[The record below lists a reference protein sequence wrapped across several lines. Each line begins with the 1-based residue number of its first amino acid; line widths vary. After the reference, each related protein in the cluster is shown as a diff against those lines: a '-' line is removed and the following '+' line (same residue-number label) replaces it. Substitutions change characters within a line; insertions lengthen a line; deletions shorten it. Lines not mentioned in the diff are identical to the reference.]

1 MDIFLLD
8 RIIQTSVMRFAKKH
22 IQGLFGIILLLFYLV
37 YNNLSKEP
45 FPLVA
50 IERLILL
57 TGISL
62 CVVEFIPERI
72 KISLSNYT
80 LIPVVDK
87 LISKYGSLFLYFL
100 IVIGFYLRFNNLGYL
115 SFSVDEFFTTYA
127 AIGIFEHGTPAMPS
141 GMLYTRSILNTS
153 LIALSFKIFGINEF
167 SARIVSVIFGTLM
180 IPLVYL
186 MGAKFANKRVGLL
199 AAVLITFSVW
209 EIVYAREARMYAQFQ
224 FFYLLAAYL
233 FYSGLNKNN
242 LKTLSISAIAF
253 ICALLSHRL
262 ALTFLPVVVFYILL
276 YKRDILKE
284 RYFIFGTLIS
294 AGLALLYM
302 IVTGKTPF
310 DYIPSGS
317 PIWAQKP
324 FYFYAYS
331 SVLNILFLLVCISVV
346 VQIMLWRSASIENRN
361 GNQYFYPYLLL
372 NFFIPFII
380 LSIFAW
386 KSSRYAFYIFP
397 FLVLSSS
404 YAIDLYIIRKLI
416 NEDVY
421 TQISNKFKIKKE
433 LMKNFI
439 YAFLFI
445 IVVLLLVQ
453 ITLSIDAFFISQ
465 KDHGNVGGLY
475 YSNWKKGCGF
485 VEERLVEGDVIMTT
499 VGLAPLYYLGQV
511 DYPVRQKEYSGIIN
525 NEGQLVG
532 RNTGAIILN
541 THDSFMKVANNGSG
555 WVIVDHRIDR
565 YFTDPRVREYIRN
578 NMTFHPDA
586 SDDTIEVY
594 SWNWNQESPLRGQI
608 NCSNG

>member
-1 MDIFLLD
+1 MDTLIFD
-8 RIIQTSVMRFAKKH
+8 RIIQTSQMRFAKKH
-22 IQGLFGIILLLFYLV
+22 IQGLFGIILLFFYLV

-45 FPLVA
+45 FPLVT

-100 IVIGFYLRFNNLGYL
+100 IVIGFYLRFNNLGNV

-127 AIGIFEHGTPAMPS
+127 AIGIFEHGTPVMPS
-141 GMLYTRSILNTS
+141 GMSYTRSILNTS

-167 SARIVSVIFGTLM
+167 SARIVSVIFGTLT

-186 MGAKFANKRVGLL
+186 MGAKLANKRVGLL

-209 EIVYAREARMYAQFQ
+209 EIVLAREARMYAQFQ
-224 FFYLLAAYL
+224 FFYLLTAYL

-242 LKTLSISAIAF
+242 LKILSFSAIAF

-262 ALTFLPVVVFYILL
+262 ALSFLPVVVIYILL
-276 YKRDILKE
+276 YKREILKE

-310 DYIPSGS
+310 DYIPSSS
-317 PIWAQKP
+317 PIWAQKSL
-324 FYFYAYS
+324 YFYAITTHLS
-331 SVLNILFLLVCISVV
+331 ILFLLVCISGVV
-346 VQIMLWRSASIENRN
+346 SIMLWRYAPIKNRN
-361 GNQYFYPYLLL
+361 GNPYFYPYLLL

-380 LSIFAW
+380 LSISSW
-386 KSSRYAFYIFP
+386 KCSRYAFYIFP
-397 FLVLSSS
+397 FLVLSAS
-404 YAIDLYIIRKLI
+404 YVIDLYIIRKVI
-416 NEDVY
+416 NEDVC

-433 LMKNFI
+433 LVKNLTS
-439 YAFLFI
+439 AFLFI
-445 IVVLLLVQ
+445 MVVLLLVQ
-453 ITLSIDAFFISQ
+453 VTFQIDAFFISQ
-465 KDHGNVGGLY
+465 KDHGNVSGLY
-475 YSNWKKGCGF
+475 HSNWKKGCGF
-485 VEERLVEGDVIMTT
+485 VEERLVEGDKIMTT
-499 VGLAPLYYLGQV
+499 VSLAPLYYLGQV
-511 DYPVRQKEYSGIIN
+511 DYSIRQKEYSGIIN
-525 NEGQLVG
+525 NEGQLVSWY
-532 RNTGAIILN
+532 TGDTIVL
-541 THDSFMKVANNGSG
+541 TTYDSFLKVANNGSG
-555 WVIVDHRIDR
+555 WVIADHRIDW

-594 SWNWNQESPLRGQI
+594 SWNRN
-608 NCSNG
+608 